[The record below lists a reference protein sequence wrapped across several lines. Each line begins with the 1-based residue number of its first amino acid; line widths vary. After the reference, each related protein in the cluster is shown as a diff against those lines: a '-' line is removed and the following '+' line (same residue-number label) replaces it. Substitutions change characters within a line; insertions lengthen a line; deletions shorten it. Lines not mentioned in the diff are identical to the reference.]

1 MDIATVG
8 IIGAGTMGSGIAT
21 NIAQHGR
28 RVVLV
33 DSSAAQLER
42 ARQAADKVYRRN
54 VDKGRM
60 SAADADA
67 ALARIEPADAI
78 AAAARADL
86 VIEAVFEDLELKR
99 TVLAEVA
106 RNAAPGAIVATN
118 TSCLRVDDLA
128 GSVGDASRFL
138 GLHYFSP
145 AAVNPLVEVVR
156 GRATADDVIE
166 AADAFCH
173 ATEKQPLHCRD
184 SNGYV
189 VNRFFCPYVNE
200 GMRLVDEGVAE
211 AADIDRVARD
221 VVGAAA
227 GPFVVTNLVK
237 ARIMLHATR
246 YLASHGAFYEPAAC
260 LVAAGDGDREWPI
273 GEESAP
279 DPARDG
285 IVADRLL
292 GGTFLPV
299 LQLLDEGVA
308 EPAAVDI
315 GAKLALK
322 FGKPPCQLMD
332 RMGAEAVERVV
343 APLCERYGAARPR
356 SLSRVG
362 SLLG

>member
-1 MDIATVG
+1 MDITTVG
-8 IIGAGTMGSGIAT
+8 IVGAGTMGSGIAT
-21 NIAQHGR
+21 NVARHGR
-28 RVVLV
+28 RVTLV
-33 DSSAAQLER
+33 DTDAAQLDR
-42 ARQAADKVYRRN
+42 ARQAAETVYRRS

-67 ALARIEPADAI
+67 ALERIVPSREIADAGGS
-78 AAAARADL
+78 DL
-86 VIEAVFEDLELKR
+86 VIEAVFEELELKR
-99 TVLAEVA
+99 KVLAEIA
-106 RNAAPGAIVATN
+106 RHAAPDAIIATN

-128 GSVGDASRFL
+128 GSVSAPARFL

-145 AAVNPLVEVVR
+145 AAVNPLVEVVQ
-156 GRATADDVIE
+156 GKETGDAVIE
-166 AADAFCH
+166 AADTFCR
-173 ATEKQPLHCRD
+173 ATDKQPLHCRD

-200 GMRLVDEGVAE
+200 AMRLVDDGVAV

-221 VVGAAA
+221 VLGAAA

-246 YLASHGAFYEPAAC
+246 YLVPHGAFYEPAGS
-260 LVAAGDGDREWPI
+260 LVAAGAAEREWPI

-279 DPARDG
+279 DPDRDAT
-285 IVADRLL
+285 IADRLL

-299 LQLLDEGVA
+299 LQLLEEGVA
-308 EPAAVDI
+308 EPAAIDT

-332 RMGAEAVERVV
+332 RMGADAVERVV
-343 APLCERYGAARPR
+343 APLCERYGARRPAT
-356 SLSRVG
+356 LSRVG